1 MEQNKSEEDNQSTE
15 GTDQSG
21 TGSVATSG
29 SGTSYH
35 FTEDSEL
42 LWPGRRTGYYELQYG

>member
-42 LWPGRRTGYYELQYG
+42 FGR